1 MKMMAG
7 QVPHHQHNGHRGAAE
22 RTAASGTRR
31 RPGTGLLD
39 DEPLVPVHK
48 KAKLAKPVKRERS
61 AAATVE
67 PVVCGH

>member
-1 MKMMAG
+1 MGRSLTISTMATE
-7 QVPHHQHNGHRGAAE
+7 VLPNTPPHLEHNDVL
-22 RTAASGTRR
+22 
-31 RPGTGLLD
+31 GLDSSD